1 LGGGS
6 RGGLVTASAGYL
18 ERLAQRLAEGLKGMP
33 AERRTRHAKYLAD
46 AQNGDGGFS
55 GREGGSDLYYAGF
68 ALRGLVCLDA
78 LEAKTARRAASF
90 LRDGLT
96 REASIVDLVS
106 LLYGAWV
113 VALSAGEDLFAE
125 HPGDW
130 RERLAVALESYRSG
144 DGGYAKAAGAN
155 AGSTYHTFL
164 VALAYDM
171 IGLEVPNPSPLID
184 FVVSRRREDG
194 GFVEVAPM
202 RRSGTNPTAAA
213 VALLLKFDACD
224 ATTRAEVIPFLSQ
237 MQTAE
242 GGLRANTRIPLADLL
257 STFTGL
263 LTLID
268 LEAAEEIDVEAA
280 GRYAEALEQP
290 TGGFRGGLW
299 DENSDV
305 EYTFY
310 GLGTL
315 ALVNLLSVKKE

>member
-1 LGGGS
+1 M
-6 RGGLVTASAGYL
+6 THSAGYL
-18 ERLAQRLAEGLKGMP
+18 ERLAVRLAQGLEAMP
-33 AERRTRHAKYLAD
+33 ADRRARHARFLAE
-46 AQNGDGGFS
+46 AQNEDGGFS
-55 GREGGSDLYYAGF
+55 GREGASDLYYAGF

-78 LEAKTARRAASF
+78 LDATTAGRAASF
-90 LRDGLT
+90 LRRGLT

-113 VALSAGEDLFAE
+113 VAFSTGEDLFADQ
-125 HPGDW
+125 PGDW
-130 RERLAVALESYRSG
+130 RDRLVGALEAFRAD
-144 DGGYAKAAGAN
+144 DGGYGKAAGAD
-155 AGSTYHTFL
+155 AGSTYHSFL

-171 IGLEVPNPSPLID
+171 IGRVLPDPQGVAG
-184 FVVSRRREDG
+184 FVNSRRREDG
-194 GFVEVAPM
+194 GFVEIPPM

-213 VALLLKFDACD
+213 VALLLKLDACD
-224 ATTRAEVIPFLSQ
+224 LATRNAVVPFLAA

-268 LEAAEEIDVEAA
+268 LDGASEIDVEAC
-280 GRYAEALEQP
+280 GRYAQALEQP
-290 TGGFRGGLW
+290 EGGFRGGLW
-299 DENSDV
+299 DEESDV

-315 ALVNLLSVKKE
+315 ALVSLLRQMKQ